1 MLETY
6 MHARDMAAYD
16 AIDSI
21 TAGESDTAFLH
32 ARDAARYA
40 RLMQH
45 LTDFLRS
52 SIR

>member
-6 MHARDMAAYD
+6 THARDMAAYD

-21 TAGESDTAFLH
+21 TAGETDTAFLH

-40 RLMQH
+40 RLMQR
-45 LTDFLRS
+45 LERVVRS
-52 SIR
+52 SAH